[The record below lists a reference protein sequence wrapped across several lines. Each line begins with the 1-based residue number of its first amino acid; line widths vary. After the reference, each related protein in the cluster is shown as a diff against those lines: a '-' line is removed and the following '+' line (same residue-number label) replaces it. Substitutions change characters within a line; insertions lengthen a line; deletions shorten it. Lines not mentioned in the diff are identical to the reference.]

1 MVIENTFVNLTM
13 GISDDWN
20 KLEGLTLENIN
31 TLNEIGV
38 GHEKRYGKGAIGLE
52 TYLNNI
58 AGKSIKYKVE
68 TMSFDR
74 FKFTEKLLITTVIGT
89 KITKKKIFSFEFETG
104 ERYTDG
110 SEVLEIVGFD
120 DNCIVF
126 DNNIKLI
133 IDNPLSKL
141 RKIN

>member
-110 SEVLEIVGFD
+110 NEVLEIVGFD

-133 IDNPLSKL
+133 IANPLSKL
-141 RKIN
+141 RKLS

>member
-1 MVIENTFVNLTM
+1 MVIENIFVNLNM
-13 GISDDWN
+13 GISEDWN
-20 KLEGLTLENIN
+20 KLEGLTVENIN
-31 TLNEIGV
+31 TLNEICV
-38 GHEKRYGKGAIGLE
+38 GNEKRYGKGAIGLE

-58 AGKSIKYKVE
+58 GDKSIQYKVE
-68 TMSFDR
+68 TMSFD
-74 FKFTEKLLITTVIGT
+74 KSKYIEKLLITKVIGT
-89 KITKKKIFSFEFETG
+89 MITKKKIFSFEFETG

-110 SEVLEIVGFD
+110 NEVLEIVGFD

-141 RKIN
+141 HKIN

>member
-58 AGKSIKYKVE
+58 ASKSIKYKVE

-89 KITKKKIFSFEFETG
+89 KITKKKQGKDIQMEMKF
-104 ERYTDG
+104 
-110 SEVLEIVGFD
+110 
-120 DNCIVF
+120 
-126 DNNIKLI
+126 
-133 IDNPLSKL
+133 
-141 RKIN
+141 

>member
-1 MVIENTFVNLTM
+1 
-13 GISDDWN
+13 
-20 KLEGLTLENIN
+20 
-31 TLNEIGV
+31 
-38 GHEKRYGKGAIGLE
+38 
-52 TYLNNI
+52 
-58 AGKSIKYKVE
+58 
-68 TMSFDR
+68 MSFDR

-110 SEVLEIVGFD
+110 NEVLEIVGFD

-141 RKIN
+141 HKIN